1 MYLRAGVGKRRR
13 MAIGKIAA
21 QRTCKS
27 GCRQQRLL
35 GQLKFRDEIERQK
48 RNANIKQRRDFDP
61 ENGRKTAKTKKKKNE
76 NEGKRK

>member
-1 MYLRAGVGKRRR
+1 MT
-13 MAIGKIAA
+13 IGKIAA

-61 ENGRKTAKTKKKKNE
+61 ENGRKKRNE